1 MCFPSQNPYLPSVNN
16 KFRFQDLIKIF
27 WLLLFLAPFGGRAE
41 IIEQWD
47 FTSNRLIGL
56 NGTSM
61 KWVTNKPGQADQ
73 TGGSKDSSLT
83 INNDGGFSGSLLES
97 LNISTNNDE
106 NLTFAMRINSWSFA
120 QASNNAGK
128 FIISLDGGTN
138 GSTADTRTN
147 RILTLNFGN
156 FSNALAN
163 GTQIYLGNV
172 WSNGP
177 NNAVRRGGFIA
188 GSNRGSNSVVVGCSL
203 NLKTSA
209 YQLWVGSTND
219 DGTAWYSRSNASS
232 GFITG
237 LSNVVIESIQFGWQN
252 INQTNLAGGSPAMG
266 PDGDF
271 VEIDHLK
278 ISTDGSLPAGVGTT
292 VVERWDYAANSLGGI
307 NSNPMTFVSAGG
319 NADNAALSNSYTIN
333 RSNGYSGKVMTNL
346 AIGKA
351 NGIDLMDISMK
362 VNAWD
367 FTRSGG
373 DGHWGVRLRD
383 FASDDIAYLRFGDDT
398 NGNTRLSLS
407 AIWSNGVSTKLTL
420 VGGVILSNRVG
431 TSPITVGLRLNLKK
445 ETYQLWV
452 GDPDSDSGAGW
463 NRANTH
469 TGPMPTLSNVVVDNF
484 VWGWT
489 QCNDTT
495 LTSIPNGDFIE
506 LDQVQITKTIMPDPS
521 LSFATNEWRGKVGAV
536 LRIPRPT
543 LNGPMSLSL
552 PGIPEGLAMDGDGSI
567 CGIPRQVGTLGLA
580 MVGSNAMGISTSS
593 ITFNIAPGTPRIESL
608 PARVN
613 LTYGQPLS
621 AEVLDGGTAVVD
633 ASGETLLGAFTF
645 MTDGATVFPS
655 GTNPVQVLF
664 TPSDTNNYE
673 PVLSSNT
680 VSVVVAKATPSIT
693 WSNPAAITSGTPL
706 SGTQL
711 NATSPVAGTF
721 TYNPPMGT
729 VLNAGT
735 NTLEAVFNATD
746 ENNYVSPVTNMVSLV
761 VNAAT
766 STPWETWNRG
776 TNPGMTPALL
786 NLYAVGGASS
796 PEAKPSENLRV
807 SMDASVL
814 KLTAIV
820 RTNDTN
826 LSVTGE
832 WGSSLGGGWTALPTN
847 VFGLPSPDTNQV
859 PVGCERRDFTMERG
873 TNPKLFLR
881 LKSVYL
887 TP

>member
-1 MCFPSQNPYLPSVNN
+1 MESPLKKYPVAFRSILVTFAVLLPFSG
-16 KFRFQDLIKIF
+16 Q
-27 WLLLFLAPFGGRAE
+27 GE
-41 IIEQWD
+41 IIEEWN
-47 FTSNRLIGL
+47 FTSNSLIGL

-61 KWVTNKPGQADQ
+61 NWVNGKIGQADE
-73 TGGSKDSSLT
+73 TGGAKDFSLT
-83 INNDGGFSGSLLES
+83 INHDGGFAGPSIQGLT
-97 LNISTNNDE
+97 ISTNNTE
-106 NLTFAMRINSWSFA
+106 IVTLSMRINAWSFR
-120 QASNNAGK
+120 QSASGN
-128 FIISLDGGTN
+128 FVIQIDGGTN
-138 GSTADTRTN
+138 GSDPATWTN
-147 RILTLNFGN
+147 RVLNLRFGD
-156 FSNALAN
+156 FSNSVAK
-163 GTQIYLGNV
+163 GTQVYLASL

-177 NNAVRRGGFIA
+177 TNTTRRGGFISA
-188 GSNRGSNSVVVGCSL
+188 SDQGSNPVVVGCSL
-203 NLKTSA
+203 NLKNST
-209 YQLWVGSTND
+209 YQLWLGNTND
-219 DGTAWYSRSNASS
+219 DGSGWFNRSNAYT
-232 GFITG
+232 GIVPG
-237 LSNVVIESIQFGWQN
+237 LSNVVIRSMTFGWAN
-252 INQTNLAGGSPAMG
+252 INATNLSGGSPVLG
-266 PDGDF
+266 PNGDF
-271 VEIDHLK
+271 VEIDQLK

-292 VVERWDYAANSLGGI
+292 VVERWDYTGNSLGGI
-307 NSNPMTFVSAGG
+307 NSNLMTFVSAGG
-319 NADNAALSNSYTIN
+319 NADIAALSNSYTIN
-333 RSNGYSGKVMTNL
+333 RSNGYSGKVMSNL

-373 DGHWGVRLRD
+373 DGHWGVRLKD
-383 FASDDIAYLRFGDDT
+383 FASNDIAYLRFGDDT

-407 AIWSNGVSTKLTL
+407 AIWSNGVSTNLTR

-431 TSPITVGLRLNLKK
+431 TSPVTVGLRLNLKK
-445 ETYQLWV
+445 ETYQMWV

-484 VWGWT
+484 VWGWA
-489 QCNDTT
+489 QCNDTPPT
-495 LTSIPNGDFIE
+495 PIPNGDFIE

-552 PGIPEGLAMDGDGSI
+552 PGIPEGLAMDGDGSLS
-567 CGIPRQVGTLGLA
+567 GIPTQVGTLALA
-580 MVGSNAMGISTSS
+580 MVGSNAMGTSTSS
-593 ITFNIAPGTPRIESL
+593 ITLNIAPGTPRIRTL
-608 PARVN
+608 PDLVTN

-621 AEVLDGGTAVVD
+621 AAVLEGGTAVVD

-645 MTDGATVFPS
+645 MTNGATVFPS

-664 TPSDTNNYE
+664 TPLDTNNYE

-680 VSVVVAKATPSIT
+680 VSVVVAKATPAIT

-711 NATSPVAGTF
+711 NATSPVEGTF
-721 TYNPPMGT
+721 SYIPPMGT

-735 NTLEAVFNATD
+735 NTLTAVFNATD
-746 ENNYVSPVTNMVSLV
+746 TNNYVSPVTNTLSLV

-766 STPWETWNRG
+766 STPWETWNRE
-776 TNPGMTPALL
+776 TNPVMTPALL

-796 PEAKPSENLRV
+796 PDAKPSENLRV